1 MITKNGTHLSNYGRT
16 EYLTVSKSDV
26 HVTPT
31 IYMTCNDDAWDVR
44 RHNRNI
50 MFTKYWNSNHVSWPT
65 NTINK
70 IKIGGGSMTNLTLI
84 CFDHNSIFI
93 QSLLNVHL
101 FASFMCVNWWK
112 HYKKLRIVQ
121 VWLWRHGRALELY
134 VYSLNILLFDWDNNN
149 KLMFFCLLYL
159 FWKKK

>member
-1 MITKNGTHLSNYGRT
+1 MEELNISQWAK
-16 EYLTVSKSDV
+16 VIDV

-31 IYMTCNDDAWDVR
+31 IFMTCNDDARDVR

-50 MFTKYWNSNHVSWPT
+50 MFTKYWNSNHLSWPT
-65 NTINK
+65 NMINK

-112 HYKKLRIVQ
+112 HYKKLRIVH
-121 VWLWRHGRALELY
+121 VSIGFGDMEESW
-134 VYSLNILLFDWDNNN
+134 SCMCIL
-149 KLMFFCLLYL
+149 
-159 FWKKK
+159 